1 MLKGLS
7 SVSISLKKWLRD
19 VDKLVILGVGNP
31 LRSDDKVGVLI
42 IESLNNN
49 SSKVKIINCREV
61 PENYLGEII
70 NYNPEKILFIDGI
83 SAGLPVG
90 EPIFLQFTQNSP
102 QEDITL
108 STHSLPLQVS
118 ANFIQNSIGASTALL
133 GIQVASTNFGKK
145 LHSSVKKTADSL
157 TSLLNEIL
165 SNSLNKYVY
174 N

>member
-7 SVSISLKKWLRD
+7 SVSISLREWLRD

-31 LRSDDKVGVLI
+31 LRGDDRVGVHI
-42 IESLNNN
+42 VESLNT
-49 SSKVKIINCREV
+49 SSSNVKIISCHEV

-70 NYNPEKILFIDGI
+70 NYNPRKILFIDGI
-83 SAGLPVG
+83 SAGLPIG

-118 ANFIQNSIGASTALL
+118 ADFIQKSIGASTALL
-133 GIQVASTNFGKK
+133 GIQVASTTFGTT

-157 TSLLNEIL
+157 ISLLNEVL
-165 SNSLNKYVY
+165 GSALNK
-174 N
+174 